1 MMSGLERP
9 DMDTGRLESSSAAP
23 LVGNDVVDLG
33 EARCAGKSKDTRFV
47 ERVFSASE
55 QAGILGD
62 ADPDRAL
69 WRRWAAKEASYKV
82 VTKLHG
88 AAPTFAHAAFEVDF
102 DESGVNGLVHYGE
115 LVVPFHLHEAED
127 HLHAIAVGGASERA
141 DERIIAGLEE
151 MSSTGA
157 DPSSTLAD
165 LRERFFQ
172 PAEREFVYSLPSA
185 LVRMAAR
192 RAMASA
198 LDVPEDEIL
207 ILAREGQ
214 PGRVPPVV
222 LVGGAAGRVDLSL
235 SHDGRYVAWVF
246 TVC

>member
-1 MMSGLERP
+1 MTSGLERP
-9 DMDTGRLESSSAAP
+9 DMDTGRRESLSAAP
-23 LVGNDVVDLG
+23 PVGNDVVDLG
-33 EARCAGKSKDTRFV
+33 EARCAGKSRDTRFV

-55 QAGILGD
+55 QAGILSD

-102 DESGVNGLVHYGE
+102 DDSGVSGLVRYGE
-115 LVVPFHLHEAED
+115 LVVPFGLHEAED
-127 HLHAIAVGGASERA
+127 HLHAIAFGGANERA
-141 DERIIAGLEE
+141 EARIIAGLEE
-151 MSSTGA
+151 KSSTWAGSA
-157 DPSSTLAD
+157 PTLAD

-192 RAMASA
+192 RDMASA
-198 LDVPEDEIL
+198 LDVAEEDIL

-246 TVC
+246 TVR